1 MKRSG
6 RTGLVGGSVA
16 ALVALTACNPSDGTA
31 ESKGVNAIFGGVSA
45 VSCTEEAGADPP
57 GAIMWISRGRCNVRH
72 PNGSSETVYYES
84 GYTPN
89 SHDKYLDV
97 VVRVR
102 QWRCYGT
109 GAGTN
114 WHFSRCTVTEG

>member
-6 RTGLVGGSVA
+6 RVGLVGGSVVM
-16 ALVALTACNPSDGTA
+16 LFALTACNPSDGSA
-31 ESKGVNAIFGGVSA
+31 ESKGVSAMYGGASA
-45 VSCTEEAGADPP
+45 VRCTEESGADPP
-57 GAIMWISRGRCNVRH
+57 GPVMWVSRGSCKVRN
-72 PNGSSETVYYES
+72 PDGSSETAYYES

-89 SHDKYLDV
+89 SHGKYLDV

-109 GAGTN
+109 GSGTN
-114 WHFSRCTVTEG
+114 WSFSRCTVTEG